1 MNARLNMRW
10 NSARAGIGILLL
22 AALFGC
28 GADDSERPSRLTG
41 AFPLTE
47 PSPEPT
53 GVLPSAVVGQPA
65 PNFTLKTMDGR
76 TVSLSDYRGAPVLV
90 EFWAS
95 WCPPCH
101 VSAPKMQELFERFK
115 DDGLTILG
123 VSVDVP
129 FEPEGRRFVERYKW
143 TFPVLLTSN
152 AVLKAYDV
160 RAIPVTFVVDSK
172 GILVRELLG
181 ARPLNE
187 MVGIV
192 RGLLRDG

>member
-1 MNARLNMRW
+1 MNARLNMGW
-10 NSARAGIGILLL
+10 NYARGGIAVLIL

-28 GADDSERPSRLTG
+28 GGDDSERPSRLTG

-47 PSPEPT
+47 PSPGSP

-65 PNFTLKTMDGR
+65 PNFTLKTMDGD

-95 WCPPCH
+95 WCGPCH
-101 VSAPKMQELFERFK
+101 TSAPKMQELFERFE

-123 VSVDVP
+123 ISVDNP
-129 FEPEGRRFVERYKW
+129 FEPAGRLFVERYQW

-152 AVLKAYDV
+152 AVLEAYDV
-160 RAIPVTFVVDSK
+160 RAIPVTFVVDSE
-172 GILVRELLG
+172 GILVRELIG

-187 MVGIV
+187 MVNIV
-192 RGLLRDG
+192 QGLL